1 MVHAIAK
8 ITNTSG
14 LRGEVKLRPLSRYS
28 IDYIMTKDL
37 HIGQIENNLS
47 ALKLESKVGDGKK
60 MKFKF
65 QGIDSYREA
74 ENIVGKT
81 IYIDSEKDDNINFI
95 GENVIGFSVET
106 ESGKKAGILKD
117 VMWLPA
123 NDVYILLK
131 DGKELLVP
139 VLDEFIISL
148 NMDDK
153 KLIIADV
160 DGLLDIWKYQLLLP
174 YLLWLIILPKILC
187 FEKLLVEIL

>member
-14 LRGEVKLRPLSRYS
+14 LKGEVKLTPLSRYS

-37 HIGQIENNLS
+37 HIGQIENDLS
-47 ALKLESKVGDGKK
+47 SLKLESKVGDGKK

-65 QGIDSYREA
+65 KGIDSNTEA
-74 ENIVGKT
+74 EDIVGKI

-123 NDVYILLK
+123 NDVYIILK

-139 VLDEFIISL
+139 VLDEFIVSL
-148 NMDDK
+148 NMEDK

-160 DGLLDIWKYQLLLP
+160 DGLL
-174 YLLWLIILPKILC
+174 
-187 FEKLLVEIL
+187 EI

>member
-14 LRGEVKLRPLSRYS
+14 LKGQVKLRPLSRYS

-47 ALKLESKVGDGKK
+47 SLKLESKVGDGKK

-65 QGIDSYREA
+65 QGIDSISDA
-74 ENIVGKT
+74 ENIVGKI
-81 IYIDSEKDDNINFI
+81 IYIDSEKDDNINLI

-106 ESGKKAGILKD
+106 KSGKKVGTLKD

-123 NDVYILLK
+123 NDVYIILK

-139 VLDEFIISL
+139 ILDEFIISL

-160 DGLLDIWKYQLLLP
+160 DGLLDI
-174 YLLWLIILPKILC
+174 
-187 FEKLLVEIL
+187 

>member
-1 MVHAIAK
+1 MVHPIAK

-14 LRGEVKLRPLSRYS
+14 LKGEVKLRPLSRYS

-37 HIGQIENNLS
+37 HIGQIKNNLS
-47 ALKLESKVGDGKK
+47 SLKFESKVGDGKK

-65 QGIDSYREA
+65 QGIDTHTEA
-74 ENIVGKT
+74 KNIVGKI

-95 GENVIGFSVET
+95 GENVIGFFVET

-123 NDVYILLK
+123 NDVYIILK

-148 NMDDK
+148 NLDDK
-153 KLIIADV
+153 NIIIADD
-160 DGLLDIWKYQLLLP
+160 DGV
-174 YLLWLIILPKILC
+174 
-187 FEKLLVEIL
+187 LVI

>member
-14 LRGEVKLRPLSRYS
+14 LKGEVKLRPLSRYS

-37 HIGQIENNLS
+37 HIGQIENDLS
-47 ALKLESKVGDGKK
+47 SLKLESKVGDGKK

-65 QGIDSYREA
+65 KGIDSNTEA
-74 ENIVGKT
+74 EDIVGKI

-106 ESGKKAGILKD
+106 ASGKQAGMLKD
-117 VMWLPA
+117 IMWLPA
-123 NDVYILLK
+123 NDVYIILK

-139 VLDEFIISL
+139 VLDEFIVSL
-148 NMDDK
+148 NMEDK

-160 DGLLDIWKYQLLLP
+160 DGLL
-174 YLLWLIILPKILC
+174 
-187 FEKLLVEIL
+187 EI

>member
-14 LRGEVKLRPLSRYS
+14 LKGEVKLRPLSRYS
-28 IDYIMTKDL
+28 IDYLMTKDL

-47 ALKLESKVGDGKK
+47 SLKLESKVGDGKN

-65 QGIDSYREA
+65 KGIDSYTEA
-74 ENIVGKT
+74 ENIVGET

-123 NDVYILLK
+123 NDVYVLLK

-160 DGLLDIWKYQLLLP
+160 DGLLDI
-174 YLLWLIILPKILC
+174 
-187 FEKLLVEIL
+187 

>member
-14 LRGEVKLRPLSRYS
+14 LKGEVRLKPLSRYS

-47 ALKLESKVGDGKK
+47 SLKLESKVGDGKK

-65 QGIDSYREA
+65 QGIDTHTEA
-74 ENIVGKT
+74 KNIVGKI

-106 ESGKKAGILKD
+106 ESGKEAGILKD

-123 NDVYILLK
+123 NDVYIILK

-139 VLDEFIISL
+139 VLDEFML
-148 NMDDK
+148 TF
-153 KLIIADV
+153 LIIKMELSDKTVSAIKNA
-160 DGLLDIWKYQLLLP
+160 LE
-174 YLLWLIILPKILC
+174 LISEGIL
-187 FEKLLVEIL
+187 

>member
-47 ALKLESKVGDGKK
+47 SLKLESKVGDGKK

-65 QGIDSYREA
+65 QGIDSYTEA

-160 DGLLDIWKYQLLLP
+160 DGLLDI
-174 YLLWLIILPKILC
+174 
-187 FEKLLVEIL
+187 

>member
-47 ALKLESKVGDGKK
+47 SLKLESKVGDGKK

-65 QGIDSYREA
+65 QGIDSHAEA

-117 VMWLPA
+117 
-123 NDVYILLK
+123 
-131 DGKELLVP
+131 GKELLVP

-148 NMDDK
+148 SMDDK

-160 DGLLDIWKYQLLLP
+160 DGLLDI
-174 YLLWLIILPKILC
+174 
-187 FEKLLVEIL
+187 

>member
-139 VLDEFIISL
+139 VLDEFIVSL
-148 NMDDK
+148 NIDDK
-153 KLIIADV
+153 RLIIADV
-160 DGLLDIWKYQLLLP
+160 DGLLDL
-174 YLLWLIILPKILC
+174 
-187 FEKLLVEIL
+187 

>member
-14 LRGEVKLRPLSRYS
+14 LKGEVKLRPLSRYS
-28 IDYIMTKDL
+28 IDYIMTKNL
-37 HIGQIENNLS
+37 QVGKIENNLS
-47 ALKLESKVGDGKK
+47 SLKLESKVGDGKK

-65 QGIDSYREA
+65 QGIDTHTEA
-74 ENIVGKT
+74 KNIVGKI

-123 NDVYILLK
+123 NDVYIILK

-139 VLDEFIISL
+139 VLDEFIISISI
-148 NMDDK
+148 DDK

-160 DGLLDIWKYQLLLP
+160 DGLLDL
-174 YLLWLIILPKILC
+174 
-187 FEKLLVEIL
+187 

>member
-14 LRGEVKLRPLSRYS
+14 LKGEVKLRPLSRYS

-37 HIGQIENNLS
+37 QVGKIENDLS
-47 ALKLESKVGDGKK
+47 SLKLESKVGDGKK
-60 MKFKF
+60 MNFKFK
-65 QGIDSYREA
+65 GIDSNTEA
-74 ENIVGKT
+74 EDIVGKI

-106 ESGKKAGILKD
+106 ASGKQAGMLKD
-117 VMWLPA
+117 IMWLPA
-123 NDVYILLK
+123 NDVYIILK

-139 VLDEFIISL
+139 VLDEFIVSL
-148 NMDDK
+148 NMEDK

-160 DGLLDIWKYQLLLP
+160 DGLL
-174 YLLWLIILPKILC
+174 
-187 FEKLLVEIL
+187 EI

>member
-14 LRGEVKLRPLSRYS
+14 LKGEVKLRPLSRYS

-47 ALKLESKVGDGKK
+47 SLKLESKVGDGKK

-106 ESGKKAGILKD
+106 EFGKKAGILKD

-123 NDVYILLK
+123 NDVYIILK
-131 DGKELLVP
+131 DGKVLLVP
-139 VLDEFIISL
+139 IIDEFIVSL
-148 NMDDK
+148 NMDDN

-160 DGLLDIWKYQLLLP
+160 DGLLDI
-174 YLLWLIILPKILC
+174 
-187 FEKLLVEIL
+187 

>member
-1 MVHAIAK
+1 MLHAIAK

-14 LRGEVKLRPLSRYS
+14 LKGEVKLRPLSRYT
-28 IDYIMTKDL
+28 IDYIVTKDL

-47 ALKLESKVGDGKK
+47 SLKFENKVGDGKK

-65 QGIDSYREA
+65 QGIDSHREA

-81 IYIDSEKDDNINFI
+81 IYIDSKKDDNINFI

-106 ESGKKAGILKD
+106 ESGKKAGTLKD

-123 NDVYILLK
+123 NDVYIILK

-148 NMDDK
+148 NMDIK

-160 DGLLDIWKYQLLLP
+160 DGLL
-174 YLLWLIILPKILC
+174 
-187 FEKLLVEIL
+187 EI

>member
-14 LRGEVKLRPLSRYS
+14 LKGEVKLRPLSRYS

-37 HIGQIENNLS
+37 HIGQIENDLS
-47 ALKLESKVGDGKK
+47 SLKLESKVGDGKK

-65 QGIDSYREA
+65 KGIDSNTEA
-74 ENIVGKT
+74 EDIVGK
-81 IYIDSEKDDNINFI
+81 IIFIDSEKDDNINFI

-123 NDVYILLK
+123 NDVYIIPK

-139 VLDEFIISL
+139 VLDEFIVSL

-160 DGLLDIWKYQLLLP
+160 DGLL
-174 YLLWLIILPKILC
+174 
-187 FEKLLVEIL
+187 EV

>member
-1 MVHAIAK
+1 
-8 ITNTSG
+8 
-14 LRGEVKLRPLSRYS
+14 
-28 IDYIMTKDL
+28 
-37 HIGQIENNLS
+37 
-47 ALKLESKVGDGKK
+47 

-65 QGIDSYREA
+65 QGIDTHKEA
-74 ENIVGKT
+74 KNIVGKI

-160 DGLLDIWKYQLLLP
+160 DGLLDI
-174 YLLWLIILPKILC
+174 
-187 FEKLLVEIL
+187 

>member
-14 LRGEVKLRPLSRYS
+14 LKGEVKLRPLSRYS

-47 ALKLESKVGDGKK
+47 SLKLESKVGDGKK

-65 QGIDSYREA
+65 QGIDTHTEA

-123 NDVYILLK
+123 NDVYIILK

-139 VLDEFIISL
+139 VLDEFIVSL
-148 NMDDK
+148 KMDDK

-160 DGLLDIWKYQLLLP
+160 DGLLDI
-174 YLLWLIILPKILC
+174 
-187 FEKLLVEIL
+187 

>member
-14 LRGEVKLRPLSRYS
+14 LKGQVKLRPLSRYS

-47 ALKLESKVGDGKK
+47 SLKLESKVGDGKK

-81 IYIDSEKDDNINFI
+81 IYIYSEKDDNINFI

-123 NDVYILLK
+123 NDVYIILK

-153 KLIIADV
+153 KIIIADV
-160 DGLLDIWKYQLLLP
+160 DGLLDLWKYQLLLL
-174 YLLWLIILPKILC
+174 YHLW
-187 FEKLLVEIL
+187 

>member
-14 LRGEVKLRPLSRYS
+14 LKGEVKLRPLSRYS

-37 HIGQIENNLS
+37 HIGQIKNNLS
-47 ALKLESKVGDGKK
+47 SLKFESKVGDGKK

-65 QGIDSYREA
+65 QGIDTHTEA
-74 ENIVGKT
+74 KNIVGKI

-95 GENVIGFSVET
+95 GENVIGFFVET

-123 NDVYILLK
+123 NDVYIILK

-139 VLDEFIISL
+139 VLNEFIISL

-160 DGLLDIWKYQLLLP
+160 DGLLEIWKYQLLLQ
-174 YLLWLIILPKILC
+174 YHL
-187 FEKLLVEIL
+187 

>member
-14 LRGEVKLRPLSRYS
+14 LKGQVKLRPLSRYS
-28 IDYIMTKDL
+28 IDYLMTKDL

-47 ALKLESKVGDGKK
+47 SLKFESKVGDGKK

-65 QGIDSYREA
+65 QGIDSYLEA

-106 ESGKKAGILKD
+106 ESGKNAGVLKD
-117 VMWLPA
+117 VMWLSA
-123 NDVYILLK
+123 NDVYIILK

-139 VLDEFIISL
+139 VLDEFIVSL
-148 NMDDK
+148 NMDDQ

-160 DGLLDIWKYQLLLP
+160 DGLLDIWKYQ
-174 YLLWLIILPKILC
+174 
-187 FEKLLVEIL
+187 

>member
-14 LRGEVKLRPLSRYS
+14 LKGEVRLRPLSRYS

-47 ALKLESKVGDGKK
+47 SLKLESKVGDGKK

-65 QGIDSYREA
+65 QGIDSHFEA
-74 ENIVGKT
+74 KNIVGKI
-81 IYIDSEKDDNINFI
+81 IYINSEKDDNINFI

-106 ESGKKAGILKD
+106 ESGKKAGTLKD

-123 NDVYILLK
+123 NDVYIILK

-139 VLDEFIISL
+139 VLDEFIISISI
-148 NMDDK
+148 DDK

-160 DGLLDIWKYQLLLP
+160 DGLLDL
-174 YLLWLIILPKILC
+174 
-187 FEKLLVEIL
+187 

>member
-47 ALKLESKVGDGKK
+47 SLKLESKVGDGKK

-65 QGIDSYREA
+65 QGIDTYAEA
-74 ENIVGKT
+74 KNIVGKI

-95 GENVIGFSVET
+95 GENLIGFSVET

-117 VMWLPA
+117 
-123 NDVYILLK
+123 
-131 DGKELLVP
+131 GKELLVP
-139 VLDEFIISL
+139 VLDEFIVSL
-148 NMDDK
+148 NMNDK

-160 DGLLDIWKYQLLLP
+160 DGLLDIWKYQ
-174 YLLWLIILPKILC
+174 
-187 FEKLLVEIL
+187 

>member
-14 LRGEVKLRPLSRYS
+14 LKGEVKLRPLSRYS

-37 HIGQIENNLS
+37 QIGQIENNLS
-47 ALKLESKVGDGKK
+47 SLKLESKVGDGKN

-65 QGIDSYREA
+65 QGIDSHAEA
-74 ENIVGKT
+74 ENIIGKT
-81 IYIDSEKDDNINFI
+81 IYIHSEKDDNINFI

-123 NDVYILLK
+123 NDVYIIFK

-160 DGLLDIWKYQLLLP
+160 DGLLGT
-174 YLLWLIILPKILC
+174 
-187 FEKLLVEIL
+187 

>member
-1 MVHAIAK
+1 
-8 ITNTSG
+8 
-14 LRGEVKLRPLSRYS
+14 
-28 IDYIMTKDL
+28 
-37 HIGQIENNLS
+37 
-47 ALKLESKVGDGKK
+47 

-123 NDVYILLK
+123 NDVYVLLK

-148 NMDDK
+148 NMNDK

-160 DGLLDIWKYQLLLP
+160 DGLLDI
-174 YLLWLIILPKILC
+174 
-187 FEKLLVEIL
+187 

>member
-8 ITNTSG
+8 ITNISG
-14 LRGEVKLRPLSRYS
+14 LKGEVKLRPLSRYS

-47 ALKLESKVGDGKK
+47 SLKLESKVGDGKK

-65 QGIDSYREA
+65 QGINSHTEA
-74 ENIVGKT
+74 KNIVGKI
-81 IYIDSEKDDNINFI
+81 IYINSEKDDNINFI
-95 GENVIGFSVET
+95 GENVIGLSVET

-123 NDVYILLK
+123 NDVYIILK
-131 DGKELLVP
+131 DGRELLVP

-148 NMDDK
+148 NIDDK

-160 DGLLDIWKYQLLLP
+160 DGLLDI
-174 YLLWLIILPKILC
+174 
-187 FEKLLVEIL
+187 

>member
-47 ALKLESKVGDGKK
+47 SLKLESKVGDGKK

-65 QGIDSYREA
+65 QGIDSTEA

-106 ESGKKAGILKD
+106 ESGKKAGILK
-117 VMWLPA
+117 MLCGC
-123 NDVYILLK
+123 LLMM
-131 DGKELLVP
+131 
-139 VLDEFIISL
+139 FIYFL
-148 NMDDK
+148 KM
-153 KLIIADV
+153 
-160 DGLLDIWKYQLLLP
+160 
-174 YLLWLIILPKILC
+174 
-187 FEKLLVEIL
+187 EKNC

>member
-14 LRGEVKLRPLSRYS
+14 LKGEVKLKTLSRYS

-37 HIGQIENNLS
+37 HIGHIENNLS
-47 ALKLESKVGDGKK
+47 SLKLESKVGNGKR

-65 QGIDSYREA
+65 QGIDSHTEA
-74 ENIVGKT
+74 KNIVGKI
-81 IYIDSEKDDNINFI
+81 IYIDSGKDDNINFI

-123 NDVYILLK
+123 NDVYIILK

-160 DGLLDIWKYQLLLP
+160 DGLLDI
-174 YLLWLIILPKILC
+174 
-187 FEKLLVEIL
+187 

>member
-14 LRGEVKLRPLSRYS
+14 LKGEVKLRPLSRYS
-28 IDYIMTKDL
+28 IDYIMTKEL
-37 HIGQIENNLS
+37 HIGQIENNLTL
-47 ALKLESKVGDGKK
+47 LKLERKVGDGKK

-81 IYIDSEKDDNINFI
+81 IYIDSDKDDNINFI
-95 GENVIGFSVET
+95 GDNVIGFSVET

-123 NDVYILLK
+123 NDVYVILK

-139 VLDEFIISL
+139 VLDEFIVSL
-148 NMDDK
+148 SMDDK
-153 KLIIADV
+153 KLIIYDV
-160 DGLLDIWKYQLLLP
+160 DGLLDT
-174 YLLWLIILPKILC
+174 
-187 FEKLLVEIL
+187 